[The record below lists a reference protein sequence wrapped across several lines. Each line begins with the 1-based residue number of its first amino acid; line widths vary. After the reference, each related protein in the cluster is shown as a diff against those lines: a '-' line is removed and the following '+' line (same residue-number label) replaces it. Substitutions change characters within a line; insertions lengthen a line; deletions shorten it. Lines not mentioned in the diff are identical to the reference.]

1 MIQTPPVRPY
11 PFIYKGSIHS
21 QMGLYFLYTVH
32 YSLCPSVEGHAS
44 FGRGTCVLRSGD
56 VRPSVEGHKH
66 KRSSGKSR
74 MGIRR
79 HISHSSLTIENFV
92 DTIHLQLFPDFI
104 TFLRHY
110 IACIE
115 NQWITSKQWETL
127 DSASRKKEK
136 NKHF

>member
-1 MIQTPPVRPY
+1 MPQASSVRPCPSLY
-11 PFIYKGSIHS
+11 RGSIYS
-21 QMGLYFLYTVH
+21 QTGLYSLYTAH

-56 VRPSVEGHKH
+56 VRPSVEGRKH

-79 HISHSSLTIENFV
+79 HVSHTLLTIENFV

-110 IACIE
+110 ITCIE
-115 NQWITSKQWETL
+115 NQWVTSKQWATL